1 MTHVCADHVSGLFSK
16 SAASYAKY
24 RPDYP
29 QELYE
34 SILKRGK
41 LPARDFTVGAATGSG
56 KAAKGVS
63 PFAKVIALNHNSEHL
78 KHARHLPNVTFELGA
93 GEKTGLRNNT
103 VEKKPKAALALD
115 RMVDVTRFDHDR
127 IYPKMHRVSNLVV
140 V

>member
-103 VEKKPKAALALD
+103 VEVISVAAGLHWYGT
-115 RMVDVTRFDHDR
+115 VKTH
-127 IYPKMHRVSNLVV
+127 I
-140 V
+140 